1 MLSLAQWLSE
11 PKCPEVSGKN
21 CKLFP
26 PFPCEKC
33 YLWLTLI
40 HPSALNHFTCSTH
53 PVFQFLAASA
63 EEGTSRLPFPFPK
76 SATYGNKL
84 SSIPDAGSC
93 GSSCPL
99 GAHAGTQPWSSSLQL
114 YGSTGC
120 VAEIPLCSPQ
130 HAVGAGASEAQAVGK
145 EQERS
150 EKSESE
156 GEGLFRSCLE
166 QSSHIFGLLG
176 FEVEALL
183 LFFTLSLFFKY
194 SILSMVLSN

>member
-11 PKCPEVSGKN
+11 LKCPEVSGKN
-21 CKLFP
+21 CKRFP
-26 PFPCEKC
+26 LFPCEKC

-40 HPSALNHFTCSTH
+40 HPSALSHFTCTH
-53 PVFQFLAASA
+53 TSRFSVCSSISRG
-63 EEGTSRLPFPFPK
+63 GTSRLPFPFPK

-93 GSSCPL
+93 GSGCPL

-120 VAEIPLCSPQ
+120 TAEIPLCLPQ
-130 HAVGAGASEAQAVGK
+130 HAVRAGASEAQAVGK
-145 EQERS
+145 EQEQS
-150 EKSESE
+150 EKSKSE

-176 FEVEALL
+176 FEVEALSPFL
-183 LFFTLSLFFKY
+183 YTVSFF
-194 SILSMVLSN
+194 